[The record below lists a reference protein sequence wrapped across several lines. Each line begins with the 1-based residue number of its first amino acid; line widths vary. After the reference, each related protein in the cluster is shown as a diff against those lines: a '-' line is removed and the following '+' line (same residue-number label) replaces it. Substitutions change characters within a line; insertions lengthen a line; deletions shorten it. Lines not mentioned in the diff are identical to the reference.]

1 MAHTVGKRFN
11 RIEDE
16 LFKND
21 IEDKSQEYTHIYTP
35 PHQKKK
41 KKRNYFMEGRP
52 LVVQASAA
60 R

>member
-41 KKRNYFMEGRP
+41 KTTELFSGG
-52 LVVQASAA
+52 QAPCSTGF
-60 R
+60 RC

>member
-41 KKRNYFMEGRP
+41 KNNGIIFWRAGP
-52 LVVQASAA
+52 L
-60 R
+60 